1 MTEAEESHEAD
12 APSTGILASL
22 EEARDA
28 VMSKLTEAKRVFRV
42 LERKKRELD
51 GVIARSRRALEN
63 FRKE

>member
-1 MTEAEESHEAD
+1 MTDAEQATAD
-12 APSTGILASL
+12 TPSTGILASL

-28 VMSKLTEAKRVFRV
+28 VMGKLTEAKRAFRV